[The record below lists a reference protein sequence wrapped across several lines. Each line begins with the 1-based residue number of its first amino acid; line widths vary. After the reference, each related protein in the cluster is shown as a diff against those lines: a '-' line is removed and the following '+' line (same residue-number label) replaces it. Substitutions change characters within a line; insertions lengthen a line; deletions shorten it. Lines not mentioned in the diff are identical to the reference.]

1 MGTTF
6 DSFLTGGNATFVAEL
21 YSKYLEDP
29 NSVDKSWG
37 SFFSELGEDGEAV
50 LRELRG
56 ASWAP
61 SDGRVIGDAG
71 EGGDRAPETAPTMV
85 GRMTERL
92 GTERVRAATLDSI
105 RALMM
110 IRTYRVRGHLIARFD
125 PLGIAG
131 KTHHPELDPRTY
143 GFEDAD
149 MDRPIFIDHVLGL
162 EVATVREIVKVLKET
177 YCGTIG
183 VEFMHIMEPEEK
195 AWIQRRI
202 ESIKNRTEFTVKGK
216 RAILDRLTEAEGFER
231 FLHVKYTGTKR
242 FGLDGGETTIPAL
255 EQILKRGRQ
264 LGVKTVV
271 MGMAHRGRLNVLAN
285 VLRKPYAAIFSEF
298 EGNTTRP
305 DHVQGSGDVKYH
317 LGTSATRTFDGKTV
331 RLSLTAN
338 PSHLEAVNPVVLG
351 KIRAKQA
358 QLGDDSRAQAM
369 GVLLHG
375 DAAFVGQGPVAE
387 TLGLSQLDGYGT
399 GGTIHFIINNQ
410 IGFTTSPSY
419 SRSSPYSSDVAK
431 MIQAP
436 IFHVNGDDPE
446 AVVHVARIATEF
458 RQEFRRDVVVDMF
471 CYRRHGHNEG
481 DEPAFTQP
489 IMYRAIADHPT
500 TREVYAGKLASEG
513 TVGADEAERLKA
525 DFQVRMEKEF
535 SAADSFKQNQT
546 DWLEGRWR
554 GLVQL
559 TGDEEFREDDTA
571 VPMDRLREVGRA
583 LARAPENF
591 NVNRKILRQL
601 KAKEKMIDSG
611 EGIDW
616 AMGEALAFGSL
627 LFEGKTVR
635 LSGQD
640 SGRGTFSHRHS
651 VLVDQDTEERY
662 RPLDNIAPEQGRFEV
677 VDSPL
682 SEASVLGFEYGY
694 SVTDPQALV
703 MWEAQFGD
711 FANGAQV
718 IIDQF
723 IASGESK
730 WLRMSGVVMLL
741 PHGYEGQ
748 GPEHS
753 SARLERYLQ
762 LCAEDNMQVVNLTT
776 PANYFHALRRQLC
789 RNFRKPLVVMSPK
802 SLLRH
807 KLAVS
812 NLGEMGEQTG
822 FRRIIGERDRL
833 TLDKKVRRVVLCSGK
848 VYYDLLQA
856 RRERKIDDVAIVRVE
871 QLYPWPRK
879 RTFQQLARYPNAETV
894 WCQEEPANMGA
905 WTFAAPRI
913 ERVLDAL
920 GGKSRRPV
928 FAGRKA
934 AASPAT
940 GMLKTHAV
948 EQAAL
953 VEQALSVPIDSI
965 PQPFR

>member
-1 MGTTF
+1 MGATF

-21 YSKYLEDP
+21 YTKYLKNP

-61 SDGRVIGDAG
+61 PDGPIVGTD
-71 EGGDRAPETAPTMV
+71 EDGDRPPATMPAAAGPTT
-85 GRMTERL
+85 GHL
-92 GTERVRAATLDSI
+92 GADQVRAATLDSI

-125 PLGIAG
+125 PLGLSG
-131 KTHHPELDPRTY
+131 KTQHPELDPKTY
-143 GFEDAD
+143 GFEEAD
-149 MDRPIFIDHVLGL
+149 MDRPIFIDNVLGL
-162 EVATVREIVKVLKET
+162 EVATVSKILKVLKDT

-202 ESIKNRTEFTVKGK
+202 ESIQNRTEFTLKGK
-216 RAILDRLTEAEGFER
+216 RAILERLTEAEGFER

-242 FGLDGGETTIPAL
+242 FGLDGGESTVPAL

-264 LGVKTVV
+264 LGVKNVV
-271 MGMAHRGRLNVLAN
+271 MGMAHRGRLNILAN
-285 VLRKPYAAIFSEF
+285 VLRKPYVAIFSEF
-298 EGNTTRP
+298 QGHAAQP
-305 DHVQGSGDVKYH
+305 DDVQGSGDVKYH
-317 LGTSATRTFDGKTV
+317 LGTSATRTFDGNTV

-351 KIRAKQA
+351 KVRAKQT
-358 QLGDDSRAQAM
+358 QLGDGAWREAM
-369 GVLLHG
+369 GILLHG

-458 RQEFRRDVVVDMF
+458 RQEFRRDVVIDMF

-489 IMYRAIADHPT
+489 IMYRTIADHPT
-500 TREVYAGKLASEG
+500 TRQIYAGQLDREGAIPTAEADRLASKFQ
-513 TVGADEAERLKA
+513 ARL
-525 DFQVRMEKEF
+525 EKDF
-535 SAADSFKQNQT
+535 SAADSFKPNKA

-559 TGDEEFREDDTA
+559 TGEEEFRDDDTA
-571 VPMDRLREVGRA
+571 TPMDRLREIGRA
-583 LARAPENF
+583 LARPPENF
-591 NVNRKILRQL
+591 NVNRKILRQF

-627 LFEGKTVR
+627 LLDGKTVR

-651 VLVDQDTEERY
+651 VLTDQDDEKRY
-662 RPLDNIAPEQGRFEV
+662 VPLDNIARKQGRFEV

-694 SVTDPQALV
+694 SLSDPQALV
-703 MWEAQFGD
+703 LWEAQFGD

-812 NLGEMGEQTG
+812 NLGEMGPDTR
-822 FRRIIGERDRL
+822 FKRVIGERDRL
-833 TLDKKVRRVVLCSGK
+833 VLDKKIHRVVLCSGK

-856 RRERKIDDVAIVRVE
+856 RRERGIDDVAIVRVE
-871 QLYPWPRK
+871 QLYPWPRQ

-913 ERVLDAL
+913 ERVLDDL

-934 AASPAT
+934 AASPAA
-940 GMLKTHAV
+940 GLLRTHNA
-948 EQAAL
+948 EQATL
-953 VEQALSVPIDSI
+953 VEQALTAPIESI
-965 PQPFR
+965 AQPFR